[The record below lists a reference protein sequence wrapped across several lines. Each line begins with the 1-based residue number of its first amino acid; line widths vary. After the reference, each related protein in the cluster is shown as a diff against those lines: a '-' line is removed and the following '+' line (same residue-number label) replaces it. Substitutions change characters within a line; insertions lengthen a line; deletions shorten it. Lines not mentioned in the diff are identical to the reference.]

1 MEPFLDQL
9 VDSNGPGCTDIALA
23 LAISV
28 ACSQIPA
35 CKTSKTLFIGSNL
48 VPSSKSFVL
57 APLLKRSLIIII
69 FIKMLSTF

>member
-35 CKTSKTLFIGSNL
+35 YKTSEILSISPGL